1 MSIFALVIDRNFF
14 VMGEPAVYTPDGGPS
29 KSIKVMPR
37 RPDEVIGFGDTSI
50 ASNTAIFD
58 IRVADIANPQEG
70 DTLLFKEITY
80 VVQGSPTYQDG
91 DRLIWRVNTY
101 PQENP

>member
-1 MSIFALVIDRNFF
+1 MSIFSLVVDRNFF
-14 VMGEPAVYTPDGGPS
+14 VMGEPAIYTPVAGPS

-37 RPDEVIGFGDTSI
+37 RLDEIIGFGDTSI
-50 ASNTAIFD
+50 ATNTALFD
-58 IRVADIANPQEG
+58 IRVSEIAVPEQG
-70 DTLLFKEITY
+70 DTILYKEITY

-101 PQENP
+101 PQG

>member
-1 MSIFALVIDRNFF
+1 MSIFALVVDRNFF

-37 RPDEVIGFGDTSI
+37 RPDEIVGFGDTSI
-50 ASNTAIFD
+50 STNTAIFD
-58 IRVADIANPQEG
+58 IRVADIASPQAG
-70 DTLLFKEITY
+70 DTILFKEITY
-80 VVQGSPTYQDG
+80 VVQGSPAYQDG
-91 DRLIWRVNTY
+91 DRLIWRVDTY

>member
-1 MSIFALVIDRNFF
+1 MSIFSLVVDRNFF
-14 VMGEPAVYTPDGGPS
+14 VMGEPATYTPVAGLA

-37 RPDEVIGFGDTSI
+37 RPDEIIGFGDTSI
-50 ASNTAIFD
+50 ATNTALFD
-58 IRVADIANPQEG
+58 IRVSEIAAPEEG
-70 DTLLFKEITY
+70 DTILYKEITY

-101 PQENP
+101 PQG

>member
-1 MSIFALVIDRNFF
+1 MSIFALVIERNFF
-14 VMGEPAVYTPDGGPS
+14 VMGETAVYTPDGGPS
-29 KSIKVMPR
+29 KTIKVMPR
-37 RPDEVIGFGDTSI
+37 RPDEIIGFGDTSI
-50 ASNTAIFD
+50 ATNTAIFD
-58 IRVADIANPQEG
+58 IRVADIAAPQEG

-101 PQENP
+101 PQG

>member
-1 MSIFALVIDRNFF
+1 MSIFSLVVDRNFF
-14 VMGEPAVYTPDGGPS
+14 IMGEPAIYTPVSGPS

-37 RPDEVIGFGDTSI
+37 RPDEIIGFGDTSI
-50 ASNTAIFD
+50 ATNTALFD
-58 IRVADIANPQEG
+58 IRVSEIAAPQEG

-91 DRLIWRVNTY
+91 DRLIWLVNTY
-101 PQENP
+101 PQG